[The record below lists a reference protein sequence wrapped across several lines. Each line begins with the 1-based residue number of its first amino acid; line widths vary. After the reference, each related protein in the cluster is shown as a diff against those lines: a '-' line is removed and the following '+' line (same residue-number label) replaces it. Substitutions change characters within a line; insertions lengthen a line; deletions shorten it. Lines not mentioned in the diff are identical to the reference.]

1 MTDDRGIDPDALTRR
16 QALIAGYG
24 MGAAVS
30 AMIYLGLELDL
41 YAALHEGPATS
52 DELAGRT
59 GLRERW
65 LREWLYEQASARI
78 IEYDSATKRFSI
90 SPETWLLLGDPDELR
105 SLRSNFAGL
114 TYRVGMLDALKES
127 FRRGLGIR
135 WDERGPRAAEATE
148 ALFRNWYRKVLVP
161 VALPLLDGVVP
172 KLEAGALAADVGCGT
187 GVAIIE
193 MARAFP
199 KSHFHGYDTSA
210 QALARAREYAR
221 DAALSNV
228 TFHDASG
235 DALPDA
241 PTYDLVTTFDC
252 LHDMTHPHDAA
263 AAIRRAIKP
272 DGTWFIADIDGAS
285 TFEENLATKPLAP
298 MLYAISVMSCMSSAL
313 SQEGGAG
320 YGTLGLPEPAMREL
334 AQRAGFSRF
343 RRVDLAHP
351 VNAYYEARV

>member
-1 MTDDRGIDPDALTRR
+1 MTEDRGIDPEALTRR

-65 LREWLYEQASARI
+65 LREWLYEQAASRI
-78 IEYDSATKRFSI
+78 IDYDGATRRFSV

-114 TYRVGMLDALKES
+114 TYRVGMLDALKDS
-127 FRRGLGIR
+127 FRSGLGIP

-161 VALPLLDGVVP
+161 VALPRLDGVVP
-172 KLEAGALAADVGCGT
+172 KLEAGALVADVGCGT
-187 GVAIIE
+187 GLAIIE

-199 KSHFHGYDTSA
+199 TSHFHGYDTSV
-210 QALARAREYAR
+210 QALERAREHVRA
-221 DAALSNV
+221 AALTNV

-235 DALPDA
+235 DPLPDA
-241 PTYDLVTTFDC
+241 PTYDLATTFDC

-272 DGTWFIADIDGAS
+272 DGTWFIADIDGAP
-285 TFEENLATKPLAP
+285 TFEENLAAKPLAP

-334 AQRAGFSRF
+334 VQRAGFSRF
-343 RRVDLAHP
+343 RRVDLPHP